1 MKAKFTRL
9 FSMTAGV
16 VLLLSNSLSA
26 QNFDDPKYAV
36 YGNSAAEREANIK
49 KYNIFNDAVKL
60 NNIPLALDC
69 LRELLDAAPK
79 CSENLYIKGA
89 TIYKKKI
96 ATTKDPKIRDAY
108 KDSLLRLYDIR
119 LANFGDEEERGAAY
133 IKQGKAREALKYFAD
148 DPVKL
153 QAIVHDAL
161 ATAGPKADIKI
172 IPNYIQILSNGYA
185 NDVVETDMLLNE
197 YDFASGI
204 ITKSGAPEP
213 EKNETKEII
222 DKMFLNSGAANCEN
236 LEKLFK
242 PQYEADPNNE
252 ELITKI
258 LRYFAQNDC
267 NTEFSALIA
276 EKHYA
281 IKPSASAAVAIAGSY
296 ANKKEYDKAFEY
308 YDQALNLEES
318 AHEKSLYATRAAGTA
333 LLAENPRKA
342 ADYARKAISNNDKNG
357 FAYLTLGQAYAAGAN
372 GCDGFIKQALFWL
385 VVDNL
390 TKARSLMEDQPD
402 QIERINEMI
411 AAYTKYFPSTEDIFM
426 ETLKPGDSFTVNCGW
441 VSGTTTVRER

>member
-1 MKAKFTRL
+1 MKTKFTRL
-9 FSMTAGV
+9 FSTTAGFIF
-16 VLLLSNSLSA
+16 LLAGSLSA
-26 QNFDDPKYAV
+26 QNFDDPRYAV
-36 YGNSAAEREANIK
+36 YGNTAAEREANIK

-60 NNIPLALDC
+60 NDMPLALEC
-69 LRELLDAAPK
+69 LRELLEAAPK

-96 ATTKDPKIRDAY
+96 ATEKDPQVRDAY

-119 LANFGDEEERGAAY
+119 LANFGDHQERGTVY
-133 IKQGKAREALKYFAD
+133 IKQGKAREALKYLAD
-148 DPVKL
+148 NPTKL
-153 QAIVHDAL
+153 QAVVHDAL
-161 ATAGPKADIKI
+161 ATAGAKADLIL
-172 IPNYIQILSNGYA
+172 IPNYMQILSNGYA
-185 NDVVETDMLLNE
+185 NDEVETDMLLNE
-197 YDFASGI
+197 YDFMSDLIAQNQ
-204 ITKSGAPEP
+204 APEDK
-213 EKNETKEII
+213 KNEAKDMI
-222 DKMFLNSGAANCEN
+222 DKMFLSSGAANCEN
-236 LEKLFK
+236 LETLFK

-252 ELITKI
+252 ELIAKI

-281 IKPSASAAVAIAGSY
+281 IKPSANAAIAIAGSY

-308 YDQALNLEES
+308 YDQALDLEEK

-333 LLAENPRKA
+333 LIAGNPRKA

-372 GCDGFIKQALFWL
+372 GCDGFMKQALFWL

-402 QIERINEMI
+402 QIEAINEMI
-411 AAYTKYFPSTEDIFM
+411 ATYTRYFPSTEDVFM
-426 ETLKPGDSFTVNCGW
+426 ETLKPGDSFQVNCGW